1 MRTCFWL
8 PRTPERWSAP
18 RSGHTAEKMGVA
30 APQPH
35 PDVLWRRIGD
45 EAVVVNLKTNRIY
58 SLNHTGARLW
68 ELIST
73 GHDREAAE
81 AALIEEFDV
90 EEGELREEVARILEE
105 LAKEGLILE
114 APRRPEETPG

>member
-1 MRTCFWL
+1 
-8 PRTPERWSAP
+8 
-18 RSGHTAEKMGVA
+18 MGVA

-35 PDVLWRRIGD
+35 PDVLWRRVGD

-90 EEGELREEVARILEE
+90 EEDELREEVARILEE

-114 APRRPEETPG
+114 APRRPDEAPG

>member
-1 MRTCFWL
+1 V
-8 PRTPERWSAP
+8 
-18 RSGHTAEKMGVA
+18 EKMGVM

-35 PDVLWRRIGD
+35 PDVLWRRVGD

-58 SLNHTGARLW
+58 SLNYTGARLW
-68 ELIST
+68 ELISA